1 MLSYVNRVAFELFG
15 LSVYWYAIIIVSGV
29 ILAIFLSSREAQR
42 VGMRRDD
49 VSDFMLL
56 GLPLAF
62 YWCPLV
68 LYFI

>member
-42 VGMRRDD
+42 VGM
-49 VSDFMLL
+49 
-56 GLPLAF
+56 
-62 YWCPLV
+62 
-68 LYFI
+68 